1 MRKYYS
7 PLIGAALAA
16 ASLFHFSLPAFAA
29 GTTAGT
35 GLVNRATATYEDQ
48 NDKPYNVTSN
58 EVTVTVGKIA
68 GITNVPIAFKDITSS
83 PTNTSILPRD
93 LVSFDFEVTN
103 TGNDAADIFIPAAGD
118 IATQNLTDVKVDL
131 VTTDAQNNE
140 TVINRGEAGFEN
152 GIIQDVEENASIT
165 IRVTGT
171 VSRTA
176 TEGSEISV
184 QLGNTGTE
192 DPADPNA
199 AITQNQPDAGGAGDN
214 QNFDVR
220 TQTADGATVGGDP
233 VNGQRE
239 ASAIR
244 TETVGS
250 QPLALPRLE
259 KTNAGVT
266 NGDDNDSL
274 TDNTILYSLN
284 LEIAGSVDSQVEAY
298 SDFPFTPAALEGR
311 SYNASQFD
319 FAGAASPPA
328 STDNLILISDAIPK
342 NTALDP
348 TNITAPTGWTVVY
361 TTTPLT
367 TAADDANWVATAP
380 NSVITRVGWVYD
392 ANGSAGALKAGTNV
406 PGFEFQVITT
416 GLTNN
421 EATAI
426 YNIGQVFGATDD
438 GAEGVS
444 GLPTYDESGDQNPAN
459 LNDDG
464 TFGPDE
470 TATTTVDGNE
480 LFGYADP
487 DTVEGDD
494 DDEDN
499 VDEGNDNSAIGSE
512 AGEVNKVIVT
522 PEEIDADLF
531 NGPDQN
537 ADATGDALGAE
548 TPDNNHDFQNLAAAT
563 PGADEATETD
573 ENDDGYFVTTY
584 DPEAVTFTN
593 TVKNTAVGII
603 RNVILEP
610 ISPEDLGLGGAN
622 GDLPDGTIITI
633 TYDDDADG
641 PNPAQTAIYTY
652 DTTAANLITLNSAT
666 GPDGEVGNAD
676 DAVVT
681 IREIARNSEVNYQ
694 VRINLPPNTQL
705 STDFEGGDSA
715 KALVGG
721 YPAVIA
727 AYVDNGATAGQL
739 DADDAYNVTVNQVYT
754 GYLQLV
760 KEAQVLRDDGS
771 GLAVV
776 TGMGYDDPDS
786 AKQPAPADVLEYRI
800 TYTNIS
806 EDGAG
811 GTGNGLLQADDIVIT
826 EDGTTGGNNWAV
838 DNNDPAED
846 GDNLI
851 DTLHVNGASN
861 TIDGTDSGEIQYFE
875 TSGGTGNTNPE
886 AFSNDMANFG
896 VTDDIVKYEVGG
908 INRLEPGGSG
918 EFTFRRKITSPED
931 IDNLAPESPPT
942 TPPN

>member
-1 MRKYYS
+1 MTLK
-7 PLIGAALAA
+7 
-16 ASLFHFSLPAFAA
+16 
-29 GTTAGT
+29 
-35 GLVNRATATYEDQ
+35 
-48 NDKPYNVTSN
+48 
-58 EVTVTVGKIA
+58 
-68 GITNVPIAFKDITSS
+68 
-83 PTNTSILPRD
+83 
-93 LVSFDFEVTN
+93 VTN
-103 TGNDAADIFIPAAGD
+103 TGNDAADIFIPEAANID
-118 IATQNLTDVKVDL
+118 TQNLTQVQVSR

-152 GIIQDVEENASIT
+152 GIIQGVEENTSIV
-165 IRVTGT
+165 IRVTGI
-171 VSRTA
+171 VSSTA

-220 TQTADGATVGGDP
+220 TQTADGATVTVAGDP

-239 ASAIR
+239 ASAIQ
-244 TETVGS
+244 TETIGS

-284 LEIAGSVDSQVEAY
+284 LEVAGSVDPQVEAY

-311 SYNASQFD
+311 AYNASQFD
-319 FAGAASPPA
+319 FTGAASSP
-328 STDNLILISDAIPK
+328 STDNLILISDAIPE
-342 NTALDP
+342 NTTLDS
-348 TNITAPTGWTVVY
+348 TNLITPDGWTVVY

-367 TAADDANWVATAP
+367 TAADDAEWVATPPEAA
-380 NSVITRVGWVYD
+380 SSITRIGWVYD

-406 PGFEFQVITT
+406 PGFEFQVVTT

-421 EATAI
+421 TATAI
-426 YNIGQVFGATDD
+426 YNIAQVFGATDD
-438 GAEGVS
+438 GADGVT

-464 TFGPDE
+464 SFGTVNED
-470 TATTTVDGNE
+470 ATTTVDGNN
-480 LFGYADP
+480 LYGYADP
-487 DTVEGDD
+487 DTVDDD

-499 VDEGNDNSAIGSE
+499 VDAGNDNSATGSE
-512 AGEVNKVIVT
+512 AGEVNKAIVT
-522 PEEIDADLF
+522 PEEIDADLI

-537 ADATGDALGAE
+537 ANATGDALGAE
-548 TPDNNHDFQNLAAAT
+548 TPDNNHDFQNLAVAT
-563 PGADEATETD
+563 PGADDLTETD
-573 ENDDGYFVTTY
+573 NDDDGYFVSTY
-584 DPEAVTFTN
+584 DPDAITFTN
-593 TVKNTAVGII
+593 TLKNTAVGII
-603 RNVILEP
+603 RNIILEP
-610 ISPEDLGLGGAN
+610 ISPEALLGVDGVSLGGDNA
-622 GDLPDGTIITI
+622 DLPADTRVVIIYDEGLDTEQTAAYTYNADGTYTIDPDGT
-633 TYDDDADG
+633 
-641 PNPAQTAIYTY
+641 P
-652 DTTAANLITLNSAT
+652 
-666 GPDGEVGNAD
+666 
-676 DAVVT
+676 VV
-681 IREIARNSEVNYQ
+681 IPSIARNGEVNYQ

-705 STDFEGGDSA
+705 STDFEGGNPA
-715 KALVGG
+715 NALVGG

-727 AYVDNGATAGQL
+727 AYVDNGANAGL
-739 DADDAYNVTVNQVYT
+739 EADDTYNVTVNQVYT

-760 KEAQVLRDDGS
+760 KEARVLRDDGS
-771 GLAVV
+771 GLAEVS
-776 TGMGYDDPDS
+776 GMGYDDPDS

-826 EDGTTGGNNWAV
+826 EDGTAGGNNWAV
-838 DNNDPAED
+838 DNDDPAED

-851 DTLHVNGASN
+851 DTLHVKGASN
-861 TIDGTDSGEIQYFE
+861 TVNGTKNGEIQYFE
-875 TSGGTGNTNPE
+875 ESSGTGNTNPE
-886 AFSNDMANFG
+886 AFSSELADFE
-896 VTDDIVKYEVGG
+896 VTDDIVKYQVGG
-908 INRLEPGGSG
+908 INRLQPGLSG

-931 IDNLAPESPPT
+931 IDNLAPEPT

>member
-103 TGNDAADIFIPAAGD
+103 TGNDAADIFIPEAAN
-118 IATQNLTDVKVDL
+118 IATQNLTKVEVGL
-131 VTTDAQNNE
+131 VTTNAEGAE

-152 GIIQDVEENASIT
+152 GIIQDVEENASIV

-171 VSRTA
+171 VTSTA

-192 DPADPNA
+192 VAGDPNA
-199 AITQNQPDAGGAGDN
+199 PITQNQPDAGGAGDN
-214 QNFDVR
+214 QSLDVR
-220 TQTADGATVGGDP
+220 TQTADGATVTVAGDP

-250 QPLALPRLE
+250 QPLALPRLK

-274 TDNTILYSLN
+274 TDNAITYSLD
-284 LEIAGSVDSQVEAY
+284 LEVAGSTDSQVEAY

-311 SYNASQFD
+311 AYKVSQFD

-328 STDNLILISDAIPK
+328 NTNNLILISDAIPE
-342 NTALDP
+342 NTTLDP
-348 TNITAPTGWTVVY
+348 TNITTPNGWTVVY

-367 TAADDANWVATAP
+367 TAADDAEWVATPPEAA
-380 NSVITRVGWVYD
+380 SSITRIGWVYD

-406 PGFEFQVITT
+406 PGFEFQVVTT

-438 GAEGVS
+438 GADGVT

-464 TFGPDE
+464 SFGTVDE
-470 TATTTVDGNE
+470 NTTTTVDGNK

-487 DTVEGDD
+487 DTVDGDED
-494 DDEDN
+494 PEDN
-499 VDEGNDNSAIGSE
+499 VDPGDNSATGSV

-522 PEEIDADLF
+522 PEEIDPDLF
-531 NGPDQN
+531 NGPNGN

-548 TPDNNHDFQNLAAAT
+548 TPDNNHDFQNLAVAT
-563 PGADEATETD
+563 PGADDLTETD
-573 ENDDGYFVTTY
+573 NDNDGYFVSTY
-584 DPEAVTFTN
+584 DPDAITFTN

-610 ISPEDLGLGGAN
+610 ISPEALLGVDGVSLGGDNA
-622 GDLPDGTIITI
+622 DLPADTRVVIIYDEGLDTEQTAAYTYNADGTYTIDPDGT
-633 TYDDDADG
+633 
-641 PNPAQTAIYTY
+641 P
-652 DTTAANLITLNSAT
+652 
-666 GPDGEVGNAD
+666 
-676 DAVVT
+676 VV
-681 IREIARNSEVNYQ
+681 IPSIARNGEVNYQ

-705 STDFEGGDSA
+705 STDFEGGNPA
-715 KALVGG
+715 NALVGG

-727 AYVDNGATAGQL
+727 AYVDNGANAGL
-739 DADDAYNVTVNQVYT
+739 EADDTYNVTVNQVYT

-771 GLAVV
+771 GTLAEVS
-776 TGMGYDDPDS
+776 GMGYNDPDL

-811 GTGNGLLQADDIVIT
+811 GTGNGLLMADDIVIT

-838 DNNDPAED
+838 DNDNPAED

-861 TIDGTDSGEIQYFE
+861 TVNGTDGGEIQYFE
-875 TSGGTGNTNPE
+875 ESSGTGNTNPE

-908 INRLEPGGSG
+908 INRLQPGESG
-918 EFTFRRKITSPED
+918 EFTFRRKITSPKD
-931 IDNLAPESPPT
+931 IENLAPEPPT
-942 TPPN
+942 PPAPPES